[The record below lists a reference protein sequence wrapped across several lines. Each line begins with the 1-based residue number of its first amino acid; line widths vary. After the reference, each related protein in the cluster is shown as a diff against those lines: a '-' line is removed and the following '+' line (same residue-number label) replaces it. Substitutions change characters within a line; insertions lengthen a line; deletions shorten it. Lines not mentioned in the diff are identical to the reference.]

1 MKYNPYMDT
10 LLHGLKFQEFVQP
23 TSVPY
28 TRVLEGPEE
37 IIQYL
42 PGSHVRIWYN
52 TEPVTYD
59 NHFHNC
65 AELIYMYENECS
77 VAVPNGVYT
86 LNSGDMILIPPY
98 MMHQISY
105 IKPGKQFVILIDV
118 EPLFNFGIYTSPNS
132 TINDILLCN
141 KENCPHIYIDVCN
154 NITDMINSYFSN
166 SALWEIETYSHFLK
180 FLALIG
186 RNSATHEADNG
197 MLRMANSKEHYDKFF
212 ELLQYIERSYGEPL
226 TLDDMASHVGFS
238 KFHFIRLFKEYTGT
252 TFYDYLTN
260 KRIQHAKQ
268 LLASN
273 MGITDVAFSC
283 GFNNQTSFCRTF
295 KKVCGCPPTEYRQNL
310 KRKQ

>member
-1 MKYNPYMDT
+1 MAK
-10 LLHGLKFQEFVQP
+10 G
-23 TSVPY
+23 
-28 TRVLEGPEE
+28 
-37 IIQYL
+37 
-42 PGSHVRIWYN
+42 
-52 TEPVTYD
+52 
-59 NHFHNC
+59 
-65 AELIYMYENECS
+65 
-77 VAVPNGVYT
+77 GV
-86 LNSGDMILIPPY
+86 
-98 MMHQISY
+98 
-105 IKPGKQFVILIDV
+105 V
-118 EPLFNFGIYTSPNS
+118 
-132 TINDILLCN
+132 
-141 KENCPHIYIDVCN
+141 
-154 NITDMINSYFSN
+154 
-166 SALWEIETYSHFLK
+166 
-180 FLALIG
+180 
-186 RNSATHEADNG
+186 
-197 MLRMANSKEHYDKFF
+197 